1 MRGFFFWFSYKSN
14 IELRSLFTY
23 TKLMRAI
30 WSGSINFGLINIPV
44 RLYPAT
50 QDKNLDFDYLHE
62 KDLSPIRYAKVCKK
76 EEKEVKSDDI
86 VRGFEI
92 AEADYVVVTNDDL
105 KRASPEKTNSISI
118 LSFAKEEEIDTEL
131 FETPFYIEPEKS
143 AQKAYYLL
151 FEALEK
157 SGTVGVASFILRTRE
172 TLAVLKPSGNMIILN
187 RIRYSEEIRDASEL
201 EIPKSEKVTV
211 AELEMATSL
220 IKKLTKKFDATDY
233 KDTYREKLEKLIRAK
248 AGGKK
253 LPEVKPTP
261 KRENVK
267 DLMSLLKESLDEG
280 KSASA

>member
-1 MRGFFFWFSYKSN
+1 
-14 IELRSLFTY
+14 
-23 TKLMRAI
+23 MRAI

-92 AEADYVVVTNDDL
+92 SEGDYVVVTNEDL
-105 KRASPEKTNSISI
+105 KRASPEKTNSIQI
-118 LSFAKEEEIDTEL
+118 LSFAKVDEIDTEL
-131 FETPFYIEPEKS
+131 FETPFYIEPEKE
-143 AQKAYYLL
+143 AKKAYYLL
-151 FEALEK
+151 FEALSK
-157 SGTVGVASFILRTRE
+157 SDTVGVASFILRTRE
-172 TLAVLKPSGNMIILN
+172 TLALLKPNDNMIVLN
-187 RIRYSEEIRDASEL
+187 RIRYSEELRDATEL
-201 EIPKSEKVTV
+201 EIPKNEKVTE

-220 IKKLTKKFDATDY
+220 IKKLTKKFDSKEY
-233 KDTYREKLEKLIRAK
+233 QDTYREKLEKLIKAK

-253 LPEVKPTP
+253 LPEIKPT
-261 KRENVK
+261 KKHENVK